1 MPQSQRNFFGSRTAS
16 LFSKKNFFLGR
27 KRMLEPV
34 MQGGGYYNRHS
45 QLQARSAAEAD
56 AMLARAVA
64 AVAIPSGPLVI
75 ADFGCAQGH
84 NSMRQ
89 MALVLDGL
97 AERAGRGRDVMVVH
111 TDLPHSD
118 FTSLF
123 GTLNAAPESYRR
135 GRDNVFSSVIG
146 QSFYDRLL
154 PAGSLVFGWSSFAL
168 HWMSALPRPLGA
180 HIWPVLAAADEQP
193 VLAEIGARDW
203 RNFLRARA
211 QELAPGGQ
219 LLLVVG
225 AADAAGASGLEP
237 MMDLANAVL
246 GGLVAQGAL
255 SAAAYAEMTIPARP
269 RRHEEFSA
277 PFDDGTL
284 PLVLEEMVLTETP
297 NAAMLRWE
305 EAGDAGQFAADITGF
320 FIAAFAPSLF
330 GEDRT
335 LRELFAGKFAAA
347 VALAPADI
355 ARKLVTAT
363 LRIRRL

>member
-246 GGLVAQGAL
+246 
-255 SAAAYAEMTIPARP
+255 SAPCATSPP
-269 RRHEEFSA
+269 STA

-284 PLVLEEMVLTETP
+284 PLVLEEMVLAETP

-305 EAGDAGQFAADITGF
+305 ETGDAGQFAADITGF

-347 VALAPADI
+347 VALAPTDI